1 MVCENYEHC
10 HNFAS
15 FENSIEYDE
24 GYFIKTLIYC
34 SSCYSTEIQKRDLLS
49 NNGVTKLSI

>member
-15 FENSIEYDE
+15 FDNSIEYDE

-34 SSCYSTEIQKRDLLS
+34 SSCYATEIQKRDLLS
-49 NNGVTKLSI
+49 NNGVTQISI